1 MTINLQPK
9 QRKIFNLLRAT
20 GPKVATIIGAG
31 GAKGGGKSAGARAI
45 ALLLGSILGE
55 KYSGIV
61 ITVVRRVAQ
70 DLRDNHLTP
79 LFAKYPELHQYYEAT
94 PHDLVLPNH
103 ARIQFRSADTKE
115 DVRKRFLGGFES
127 AIIIVD
133 EAQQFDGEEL
143 QWIHAACR
151 WTNGVGAN
159 GIPQGLCKTLLLF
172 NPGGPGGGYI
182 RRVFWLR
189 QYEGE
194 EESHDFAFMHVF
206 GWDNY
211 EWFRGQVDVSEKDF
225 YQIDSNCQG
234 PNRHEERCCRMHM
247 FITETS
253 EGRKYNGFPIS
264 IRAGYLYGSFDHF
277 EGQYFAGAWD
287 QSLCCISTATASRIV
302 QPWWTHWMAMDW
314 GWAAPPRP
322 HYSVCLWF
330 AHGKLSPAQLA
341 ALLGIES
348 QYPLDVV
355 VVVQE
360 RHACLTPEP
369 QWAQQVVDATPVHQ
383 RESMA
388 KLFVDGAV
396 FSKDRR
402 SENTTADLMQPV
414 FSNAGLPIMTPA
426 DKDRIGG
433 WRQLYNA
440 LVRTC
445 NARRQPVEEELEGPL
460 LLVSADC
467 PELCRALPLLV
478 CDPDR
483 PEDVLKFEAIE
494 DDYGDTLRY
503 GYKSMQ
509 EAQWQAPLEVRRREV
524 YDTYDAPERSTG
536 QMTNLAMRMRQFD
549 ADEKARYKRVK
560 RRR

>member
-1 MTINLQPK
+1 MLLRLQPK
-9 QRKIFNLLRAT
+9 QAKLYHMLKAV
-20 GPKVATIIGAG
+20 GPKVPTIIGAG
-31 GAKGGGKSAGARAI
+31 GAKGSGKSKGARSI
-45 ALLLGSILGE
+45 ALRLASELGNQ
-55 KYSGIV
+55 YPGIV
-61 ITVVRRVAQ
+61 ITLVRRVAA
-70 DLRDNHLTP
+70 DLRDNHTEP
-79 LFAKYPELHQYYEAT
+79 MFRDHPELYQHWRAT
-94 PHDLVLPNH
+94 DHDLILPNR
-103 ARIQFRSADTKE
+103 ARIIFRSVERAE
-115 DVRKRFLGGFES
+115 DVKKRFLGGFES

-133 EAQQFDGEEL
+133 EAQQFSQEEL
-143 QWIHAACR
+143 QWIQTAAR
-151 WTNGVGAN
+151 WTGQD
-159 GIPQGLCKTLLLF
+159 GIPEGLCKTLLLF
-172 NPGGPGGGYI
+172 NPGGTGGSYI
-182 RRVFWLR
+182 RRVFWTK
-189 QYEGE
+189 QYQDQEKA
-194 EESHDFAFMHVF
+194 HRFAFIHIF

-211 EWFRGQVDVSEKDF
+211 EWFRGQVDVSEKQF
-225 YQIDSNCQG
+225 YQIIGNCQG
-234 PNRHEERCCRMHM
+234 PNRHEQRCCRMHV

-253 EGRKYNGFPIS
+253 EGQKYNEFPIS

-287 QSLCCISTATASRIV
+287 QSLCCISTATVARLV
-302 QPWWTHWMAMDW
+302 QPWWTHWMSMDW
-314 GWAAPPRP
+314 GWAGAPKP

-330 AHGKLSPAQLA
+330 AHGKLSPEQLNQY
-341 ALLGIES
+341 LNVES

-355 VVVQE
+355 VVVRE

-369 QWAQQVVDATPVHQ
+369 QWAQQVVDATPLSQ

-388 KLFVDGAV
+388 KFFVDGAV

-402 SENTTADLMQPV
+402 SENTTADLMQPA
-414 FSNAGLPIMTPA
+414 FSSAGLPAMTPA

-445 NARRQPVEEELEGPL
+445 NARRMPVEEELEGPL
-460 LLVSADC
+460 LLVSAEC
-467 PELCRALPLLV
+467 PEVCRTLPLLI

-483 PEDVLKFEAIE
+483 PEDVLKMEAIE
-494 DDYGDTLRY
+494 DDYGDTVRY

-524 YDTYDAPERSTG
+524 YDTYDAPERSTE

-549 ADEKARYKRVK
+549 ADERARSKRVK